1 MVAGML
7 AGWGSGVGFYF
18 SSRPSRRVRVY
29 SLLRF
34 EEASYPPVSE
44 ALRTGF
50 EAFETRSADLLVVP
64 EIDFPFAMP
73 PLSVAMFLPAV
84 FGLARILHF
93 AVLSN
98 CQLSGN
104 HSQSAPER
112 PWEVR

>member
-1 MVAGML
+1 MVAGIL
-7 AGWGSGVGFYF
+7 AGLGSDVAFYF
-18 SSRPSRRVRVY
+18 SYHPNTRVRAS

-34 EEASYPPVSE
+34 EEASCLPVSE

-50 EAFETRSADLLVVP
+50 EAFEAHSADLLVVP

-84 FGLARILHF
+84 FGLVRILHF

-98 CQLSGN
+98 CQLSGD

>member
-1 MVAGML
+1 MVFGML
-7 AGWGSGVGFYF
+7 AGSGSGVAFCF
-18 SSRPSRRVRVY
+18 SYRPSTRVRAS

-34 EEASYPPVSE
+34 EEASCLLVSE

-50 EAFETRSADLLVVP
+50 EAFEARSVDLLVVP

-84 FGLARILHF
+84 FGPAQILHF

>member
-1 MVAGML
+1 ML
-7 AGWGSGVGFYF
+7 GGWGSGAAFYF
-18 SSRPSRRVRVY
+18 SYHPNTPCRASSHLRSEEE
-29 SLLRF
+29 SGLL
-34 EEASYPPVSE
+34 VSE

-50 EAFETRSADLLVVP
+50 EAFEARSADLLVVP

-104 HSQSAPER
+104 HTQSAPER
-112 PWEVR
+112 P

>member
-1 MVAGML
+1 MVAGMI

-18 SSRPSRRVRVY
+18 SSRPSTRVRVS

-44 ALRTGF
+44 ALHTGF

-73 PLSVAMFLPAV
+73 PLSVGMFLPAV

-93 AVLSN
+93 VAMSN
-98 CQLSGN
+98 RQLSAD
-104 HSQSAPER
+104 HSRTAPER
-112 PWEVR
+112 P